1 MRSTQLTA
9 ALVAVMAMTA
19 VAVPAV
25 AGTAATGDLTVSVD
39 QPAAGDEATVTV
51 TANGTTVTNATV
63 GVATVNDTRYEGNG
77 TYLTGENGTVTL
89 PAPAENVTVNVTAS
103 ADNSSATTQVTLLA
117 ESNASSDDGTADD
130 PWAVTPDGPFGQ
142 AVAEFVHSLLDN
154 GGVDGRTVSE
164 FVVEHNPGADHRSDD
179 AGPGSEAAENASE
192 NSESDDGPGS
202 DDHADD
208 ASDDHGDADGHG
220 EADEASENG
229 HGPDDTP
236 GSEHAKADDAEREDG
251 ESDDDEGDEE
261 ERDAEANDA

>member
-25 AGTAATGDLTVSVD
+25 AGTAAADDLTIDVD

-51 TANGTTVTNATV
+51 TANGTAITNATV
-63 GVATVNDTRYEGNG
+63 GVATVDNTSYDGTG

-103 ADNSSATTQVTLLA
+103 YDNTSSTTQVTLLA

-142 AVAEFVHSLLDN
+142 AVAELVHSLLDD
-154 GGVDGRTVSE
+154 GGVDGQTVSE
-164 FVVEHNPGADHRSDD
+164 FVVEHNPGADHRSDHAD
-179 AGPGSEAAENASE
+179 RGSEAAENASE
-192 NSESDDGPGS
+192 NSQADRGP
-202 DDHADD
+202 DPDEHDD
-208 ASDDHGDADGHG
+208 ASNDHGSDVD
-220 EADEASENG
+220 ASENG

-236 GSEHAKADDAEREDG
+236 GSEHAKADDAEREDE
-251 ESDDDEGDEE
+251 ESDDDEADEKE
-261 ERDAEANDA
+261 ADSEANDA